1 MKLSKIYNM
10 AGISTAAAIGI
21 GLAGVGMMK
30 SAQAQNKATRA
41 SSRMSAQALA
51 FQREQQAKL
60 DAQKEIYRKFEFTNP
75 YEDMTNAYANL
86 TNPYANMQN
95 VYEDLTVNQQQAQ
108 FMAQQSAQQR
118 ADILGGLRG
127 AAGASGI
134 AGLAQSLANQQQL
147 QAQAQSGIIG
157 QQEMAIQSARA
168 RGAATNQ
175 LAERKGQAALDLT
188 KAKGA
193 SAADMAERGG
203 AAMLQEAEMSRQ
215 STLLGVEY
223 SGMAGANAGV
233 QQAYANQMQTNAMAA
248 QMTADRWNTASGIA
262 MGFAGGQYK

>member
-21 GLAGVGMMK
+21 GIAGVGMMK

-60 DAQKEIYRKFEFTNP
+60 AAQKEIYRKFEFTNP
-75 YEDMTNAYANL
+75 YEDMANAYANL
-86 TNPYANMQN
+86 TNPYADMQN

-108 FMAQQSAQQR
+108 FMAQRTSQQR

-127 AAGASGI
+127 AAGSSGI

-147 QAQAQSGIIG
+147 QAQAQQIIINQHG
-157 QQEMAIQSARA
+157 QSQ
-168 RGAATNQ
+168 
-175 LAERKGQAALDLT
+175 
-188 KAKGA
+188 
-193 SAADMAERGG
+193 
-203 AAMLQEAEMSRQ
+203 
-215 STLLGVEY
+215 
-223 SGMAGANAGV
+223 
-233 QQAYANQMQTNAMAA
+233 
-248 QMTADRWNTASGIA
+248 
-262 MGFAGGQYK
+262 